1 MTPALS
7 THNVTLR
14 FGGLVAVND
23 VSLAVNPGEIFAII
37 GPNGAGKTS
46 LFNAISGVYC
56 PTSGTVCVSAAEPC
70 RKLSTA
76 NYLWFSAIGLL
87 SAVLA
92 VLTLNISGLWAAAI
106 TDQFTFGQSFHWS
119 TGIAAGWQKLS
130 ELPNSLTVVPFFC
143 ALCLGSFASYSIWK
157 SGRRGAEVC
166 AAHGISRT
174 FQNVRL
180 FPYLTA
186 IDNVL
191 IGMHRS
197 FSHSMFSAMLRLPGW
212 KTEEQRARSRAL
224 ELLEFVG
231 LAENARTPAR
241 GLPYGSQRRLEIAR
255 ALASNPT
262 VVLLDEPAAGM
273 NPTESSALMTIIRK
287 IKERSHAQTTVVLIE
302 HDMKVVMGIS
312 DRIAVL
318 DYGNKIAEGT
328 PAEIRADPAV
338 IKAYLGTSTGAV
350 TA

>member
-1 MTPALS
+1 MSALS
-7 THNVTLR
+7 IHNVTLR

-23 VSLAVNPGEIFAII
+23 VSLTVNPGEIFAII

-56 PTSGTVCVSAAEPC
+56 PTSGNVCVNAVEPC
-70 RKLSTA
+70 RKLSVKNTI
-76 NYLWFSAIGLL
+76 WFCAIGIL
-87 SAVLA
+87 SGVLA
-92 VLTLNISGLWAAAI
+92 VLTLNITGLWGAAI
-106 TDQFTFGQSFHWS
+106 SDQFSFGQSFNWGV
-119 TGIAAGWQKLS
+119 GIRAGWRVLAERPS
-130 ELPNSLTVVPFFC
+130 TLTLLPFFC
-143 ALCLGSFASYSIWK
+143 ALCVGFFASYSMWV

-166 AAHGISRT
+166 AAHGIART

-197 FSHSMFSAMLRLPGW
+197 FSCSMFTAMLRLPRW
-212 KTEEQRARSRAL
+212 KVEEQRARARAL

-273 NPTESSALMTIIRK
+273 NPTESSALMTIIKK
-287 IKERSHAQTTVVLIE
+287 IKERNHDQTTVVLIE

-328 PAEIRADPAV
+328 PAEIRANPAV
-338 IKAYLGTSTGAV
+338 IKAYLGAASGAV
-350 TA
+350 AS